1 MNDVLNEAL
10 RGDDMLSEIEEG
22 SELYEH
28 IRMTVD
34 PGQQPERIDTYL
46 TNHLSN
52 ISRNRVQNA
61 AKAGNI
67 LVNDKSVKSNYKV
80 KPNDVIS
87 IVFTYPPRE
96 TDIKPEEPLR
106 IPRPSYRQ
114 RHHGAD
120 DRGQKRSRTSRAGAP
135 VL

>member
-1 MNDVLNEAL
+1 MNDDLIESMDNKPAPESIDPMPPYAQ
-10 RGDDMLSEIEEG
+10 RGDDMLSESEE
-22 SELYEH
+22 STELYEH

-67 LVNDKSVKSNYKV
+67 LVNDKVVKQNYKV

-87 IVFTYPPRE
+87 IVFT
-96 TDIKPEEPLR
+96 
-106 IPRPSYRQ
+106 
-114 RHHGAD
+114 
-120 DRGQKRSRTSRAGAP
+120 
-135 VL
+135 

>member
-1 MNDVLNEAL
+1 MNDDLNEVLDNELA
-10 RGDDMLSEIEEG
+10 EEG

-34 PGQQPERIDTYL
+34 PGQQPERIDTFL

-67 LVNDKSVKSNYKV
+67 LVNNKAVKQNYKV
-80 KPNDVIS
+80 KPND
-87 IVFTYPPRE
+87 
-96 TDIKPEEPLR
+96 
-106 IPRPSYRQ
+106 
-114 RHHGAD
+114 RHQA
-120 DRGQKRSRTSRAGAP
+120 RTHP
-135 VL
+135 VEHRL